1 MVHDYDVGSNVF
13 ATVSTLGVGAAYKL
27 GDVVFD
33 LQSFTAAYNQA
44 IAEDGG
50 KQVISSTLSQVGK
63 LFDGINNEYAQVK
76 QKYSNNIKKIEK
88 TIKIQ
93 DKSMLWSSSL
103 YDFAND
109 VKISPNRL
117 IPSDL
122 VVKSPLTT
130 LLSKVQTENKNL
142 RAKWEHLGSFA
153 NVQCKKHYQTFNYQ
167 LGCETT
173 VALDS
178 NKVNKLNVLVNIDSY
193 KAKKLLPKTFLISD
207 NSVEFVFR
215 NEGFEVTNKTNEYI
229 NINELSFFYREN
241 IASLN
246 NIDITLPPQSKSVL
260 PHLSEFN
267 VKWLKL
273 NLGNINK
280 ELAVNTNLDFGM
292 AASYSL
298 VDQNIRKTLFTKDS
312 YQVIDLIQ

>member
-1 MVHDYDVGSNVF
+1 
-13 ATVSTLGVGAAYKL
+13 
-27 GDVVFD
+27 
-33 LQSFTAAYNQA
+33 
-44 IAEDGG
+44 
-50 KQVISSTLSQVGK
+50 
-63 LFDGINNEYAQVK
+63 
-76 QKYSNNIKKIEK
+76 
-88 TIKIQ
+88 
-93 DKSMLWSSSL
+93 
-103 YDFAND
+103 
-109 VKISPNRL
+109 
-117 IPSDL
+117 
-122 VVKSPLTT
+122 
-130 LLSKVQTENKNL
+130 
-142 RAKWEHLGSFA
+142 
-153 NVQCKKHYQTFNYQ
+153 
-167 LGCETT
+167 